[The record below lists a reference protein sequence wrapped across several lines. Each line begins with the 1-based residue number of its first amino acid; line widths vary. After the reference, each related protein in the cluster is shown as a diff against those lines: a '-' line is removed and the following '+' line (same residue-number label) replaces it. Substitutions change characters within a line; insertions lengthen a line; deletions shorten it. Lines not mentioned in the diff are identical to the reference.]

1 MQTTARITAD
11 GDLNTLMVDDIDYQA
26 DMKVY
31 LSKKKRYDNQE
42 LEWEELDAKG
52 YSLIL
57 QHCPPELTAELK
69 NIDSWTDTEDK
80 RSVVMLLKMIRN
92 IAHNVKQR
100 KQSIMSTVENDSEL
114 YLKYQESMQSTSGFY
129 KLFNATINTINAQ
142 RRTGGISPLGVQE
155 SPGVNQGQGRY
166 HRREPSGHERR

>member
-11 GDLNTLMVDDIDYQA
+11 RDLNIPMVDDIDYQS
-26 DMKVY
+26 DMTVY
-31 LSKKKRYDNQE
+31 LSKKNRYDNQE

-100 KQSIMSTVENDSEL
+100 KQSIMLTVANNSEL
-114 YLKYQESMQSTSGFY
+114 YLKYQESMQSTSEFY
-129 KLFNATINTINAQ
+129 KVFNAKINNINTH
-142 RRTGGISPLGVQE
+142 GGQAL
-155 SPGVNQGQGRY
+155 Y
-166 HRREPSGHERR
+166 HP

>member
-1 MQTTARITAD
+1 MTA
-11 GDLNTLMVDDIDYQA
+11 
-26 DMKVY
+26 Y
-31 LSKKKRYDNQE
+31 LSNKKRYDEQE
-42 LEWEELDAKG
+42 LRWEELESKG
-52 YSLIL
+52 YSLVL
-57 QHCPPELTAELK
+57 QNFYPELTAELK
-69 NIDSWTDTEDK
+69 NINIWPVTEDK

>member
-11 GDLNTLMVDDIDYQA
+11 RDLNIPMVDDIDYQA

-92 IAHNVKQR
+92 IAHNVEQR

-114 YLKYQESMQSTSGFY
+114 YLKYQESTQST
-129 KLFNATINTINAQ
+129 N
-142 RRTGGISPLGVQE
+142 
-155 SPGVNQGQGRY
+155 
-166 HRREPSGHERR
+166 